1 MKKQVEDTAEI
12 YSPINPHYRPQLKL
26 TADLGSF
33 KNGKKKSSSIK
44 YRDRDRSTYSR
55 TYIRQLEASLT
66 STARDLEGF
75 WSQEIIS
82 DELALEITE
91 FFKAVCN
98 TLDKTLGHKTKGAP
112 ATLRNARSLSPSV
125 KSFETKI
132 THLIPKDV
140 LRSRGLEQC
149 LKELL
154 EDVRHYVRQ
163 IEMTYGIVR
172 LQGAN
177 PVLSNRPSNT
187 MAFEKM
193 LDLIE
198 SHAHI
203 NGANSKLKP
212 KLLRAQLSE
221 AGYAVSERTLR
232 IWRAKAKSPN

>member
-1 MKKQVEDTAEI
+1 MKKPEDTAEI
-12 YSPINPHYRPQLKL
+12 FSPLNPHYRPQLKL
-26 TADLGSF
+26 TADLESF
-33 KNGKKKSSSIK
+33 RNGKKRASSREH
-44 YRDRDRSTYSR
+44 RDTDRSTCSR
-55 TYIRQLEASLT
+55 SAIRKLEDSLV
-66 STARDLEGF
+66 SAARDLEGF

-91 FFKAVCN
+91 FFKQVCTALDE
-98 TLDKTLGHKTKGAP
+98 TLHHKSKGAP
-112 ATLRNARSLSPSV
+112 ATLRNARSLRPSIE
-125 KSFETKI
+125 SFETKL
-132 THLIPKDV
+132 THLIPKDAV
-140 LRSRGLEQC
+140 IDIGLEQC
-149 LKELL
+149 LKELF

-203 NGANSKLKP
+203 NGENSKLKP

-232 IWRAKAKSPN
+232 SWRAKAKTPN

>member
-1 MKKQVEDTAEI
+1 MMQKLDDTAEI
-12 YSPINPHYRPQLKL
+12 FSPLNPHYRPQLKL
-26 TADLGSF
+26 TADLESF
-33 KNGKKKSSSIK
+33 RNGKKRSSSKK
-44 YRDRDRSTYSR
+44 YRDKDRSTYSR
-55 TYIRQLEASLT
+55 RYIRQLEISLT
-66 STARDLEGF
+66 STAHDLEGF

-91 FFKAVCN
+91 FFKQVCTALDE
-98 TLDKTLGHKTKGAP
+98 TLHHKSKGAP
-112 ATLRNARSLSPSV
+112 ATLSNARSLRPSI
-125 KSFETKI
+125 KSFATKI
-132 THLIPKDV
+132 THLIPKDSLV
-140 LRSRGLEQC
+140 TRGLEQC

-154 EDVRHYVRQ
+154 EDVRHYIRQ

-221 AGYAVSERTLR
+221 AGYALSERTLR
-232 IWRAKAKSPN
+232 IWRAKAKTPN